1 MSAKSDKARG
11 KVRKAVFPVAGLG
24 SRFLPVTK
32 ASPKEMLPV
41 VDKPLI
47 QYAVE
52 EAVAA
57 GIEVLIFV
65 NSKSKRSIEDYFDD
79 ARALRDHLRQK
90 NKHELLDK
98 ITGIIPAGVACVNLR
113 QPYAGGLGDAVLCAE
128 PVIGD
133 EPFAVLLADDLL
145 RAEGPGCLEQL
156 LRVHAAKQGTLLA
169 LEEVSLEATSHYGI
183 IAGTL
188 TGDGL
193 WRVERLVEKP
203 PPAEAPSRMGV
214 IGRYV
219 LQPEVFEHLKR
230 TPPGAGGELQL
241 TDAIA
246 GQIGSQPVHGLVY
259 RGVRYDCGDKLGYL
273 RANVEYALEHPDI
286 GDDFRAYLA
295 GLPVRSTT

>member
-1 MSAKSDKARG
+1 MSANRS

-32 ASPKEMLPV
+32 ASPKEMLPI

-65 NSKSKRSIEDYFDD
+65 NSKNKRSIEDYFDD
-79 ARALRDHLRQK
+79 ARDLHEDLRRK
-90 NKHELLDK
+90 NKPELLDK
-98 ITGIIPAGVACVNLR
+98 ITDIIPAGVSCVNLR
-113 QPYAGGLGDAVLCAE
+113 QPHASGLGDAVLCAE
-128 PVIGD
+128 AVIHD

-145 RAEGPGCLEQL
+145 RAEGPGCLERL
-156 LRVHAAKQGTLLA
+156 LRVYDDKGGAVLA
-169 LEEVSLEATSHYGI
+169 LMEVASEATDRYGI
-183 IAGTL
+183 IAGTRA
-188 TGDGL
+188 GDDL
-193 WRVERLVEKP
+193 WRIERLVEKP

-219 LQPEVFEHLKR
+219 LQPDIFEHLKSV
-230 TPPGAGGELQL
+230 PSGAGGELQL

-246 GQIGSQPVHGLVY
+246 SQIGSQPVHGLVY
-259 RGVRYDCGDKLGYL
+259 RGRRHDCGDKLGYL
-273 RANVEYALEHPDI
+273 CANVEYALERPDL

-295 GLPVRSTT
+295 NLNVRKGRA

>member
-1 MSAKSDKARG
+1 MSANGG

-32 ASPKEMLPV
+32 SSPKEMLPI

-52 EAVAA
+52 EAIAA

-79 ARALRDHLRQK
+79 ARELREHLRDK
-90 NKHELLDK
+90 NKPELLDK
-98 ITGIIPAGVACVNLR
+98 IAAIVPPEASCVNLR
-113 QPYAGGLGDAVLCAE
+113 QPHASGLGDAVLCAE
-128 PVIGD
+128 SVIHD

-156 LRVHAAKQGTLLA
+156 LRVYADTRGTVLA
-169 LEEVSLEATSHYGI
+169 LEEVATDATDHYGVI
-183 IAGTL
+183 GGTRA
-188 TGDGL
+188 GDGL

-203 PPAEAPSRMGV
+203 RPAEAPSRMAV

-219 LQPEVFEHLKR
+219 LQPEVFDHLKNV
-230 TPPGAGGELQL
+230 PPGVGGELQL

-246 GQIGSQPVHGLVY
+246 RQIGSQPVHGLVY
-259 RGVRYDCGDKLGYL
+259 RGRRYDCGDKLGYL
-273 RANVEYALEHPDI
+273 RANVEYALEHPDV

-295 GLPVRSTT
+295 SLGRV

>member
-1 MSAKSDKARG
+1 MSANRS

-32 ASPKEMLPV
+32 ASPKEMLPI

-65 NSKSKRSIEDYFDD
+65 NSKNKRSIEDYFDD
-79 ARALRDHLRQK
+79 ARDLHEDLRRK
-90 NKHELLDK
+90 NKPELLDK
-98 ITGIIPAGVACVNLR
+98 ITDIVPAGVSCVNLR
-113 QPYAGGLGDAVLCAE
+113 QPHASGLGDAVLCAE
-128 PVIGD
+128 AVIHD

-145 RAEGPGCLEQL
+145 RAEGPGCLERL
-156 LRVHAAKQGTLLA
+156 LRVYDDKGGAVLA
-169 LEEVSLEATSHYGI
+169 LMEVASEVTDRYGI
-183 IAGTL
+183 IAGTRA
-188 TGDGL
+188 GDDL
-193 WRVERLVEKP
+193 WRIERLVEKP

-219 LQPEVFEHLKR
+219 LQPDIFEHLKNV
-230 TPPGAGGELQL
+230 PSGAGGELQL

-246 GQIGSQPVHGLVY
+246 SQTGSQPVHGLVY
-259 RGVRYDCGDKLGYL
+259 RGRRHDCGDKLGYL
-273 RANVEYALEHPDI
+273 CANVEYALERPDL

-295 GLPVRSTT
+295 DLDVRKGRA

>member
-1 MSAKSDKARG
+1 MSANRS

-32 ASPKEMLPV
+32 ASPKEMLPI

-65 NSKSKRSIEDYFDD
+65 NSKNKRSIEDYFDD
-79 ARALRDHLRQK
+79 ARDLREDLRHK
-90 NKHELLDK
+90 NKPELLDK
-98 ITGIIPAGVACVNLR
+98 ITDIVPAGVSCVNLR
-113 QPYAGGLGDAVLCAE
+113 QPHASGLGDAVLCAE
-128 PVIGD
+128 AVIHD

-145 RAEGPGCLEQL
+145 RAEGPGCLERL
-156 LRVHAAKQGTLLA
+156 LRVYDDKGGAVLA
-169 LEEVSLEATSHYGI
+169 LMEVASAVTDRYGI
-183 IAGTL
+183 IAGTRA
-188 TGDGL
+188 GDDL
-193 WRVERLVEKP
+193 WRIERLVEKP

-219 LQPEVFEHLKR
+219 LQPDIFEHLKNV
-230 TPPGAGGELQL
+230 PSGAGGELQL

-246 GQIGSQPVHGLVY
+246 SQIGSQPVHGLVY
-259 RGVRYDCGDKLGYL
+259 RGRRHDCGDKLGYL
-273 RANVEYALEHPDI
+273 CANVEYALERPDL

-295 GLPVRSTT
+295 DLDVRKGRA

>member
-1 MSAKSDKARG
+1 MTANSD

-32 ASPKEMLPV
+32 SSPKEMLPI

-52 EAVAA
+52 EAIAA

-79 ARALRDHLRQK
+79 ARELREHLRQK
-90 NKHELLDK
+90 NKPELLDK
-98 ITGIIPAGVACVNLR
+98 ITTIIPPEVSCVNLR
-113 QPYAGGLGDAVLCAE
+113 QPHASGLGDAVLCAE
-128 PVIGD
+128 SVIHD

-145 RAEGPGCLEQL
+145 RAEGRGCLEQL
-156 LRVHAAKQGTLLA
+156 LRVYADKRGTVLA
-169 LEEVSLEATSHYGI
+169 LEEVAADATDHYGVI
-183 IAGTL
+183 GGTRA
-188 TGDGL
+188 GDGL

-203 PPAEAPSRMGV
+203 RPAEAPSRMAV

-219 LQPEVFEHLKR
+219 LQPEVFEHLKNV
-230 TPPGAGGELQL
+230 PPGVGGELQL

-246 GQIGSQPVHGLVY
+246 RQIGSQPVHGLVY
-259 RGVRYDCGDKLGYL
+259 RGRRYDCGDKLGYL
-273 RANVEYALEHPDI
+273 RANVEYALEHPDV

-295 GLPVRSTT
+295 SLERV

>member
-1 MSAKSDKARG
+1 MSANRS

-32 ASPKEMLPV
+32 ASPKEMLPI

-65 NSKSKRSIEDYFDD
+65 NSKNKRSIEDYFDD
-79 ARALRDHLRQK
+79 ARDLHEDLRRK
-90 NKHELLDK
+90 NKPELLDK
-98 ITGIIPAGVACVNLR
+98 ITDIIPAGVSCVNLR
-113 QPYAGGLGDAVLCAE
+113 QPHASGLGDAVLCADA
-128 PVIGD
+128 VIRD
-133 EPFAVLLADDLL
+133 EPCAVLLADDLL
-145 RAEGPGCLEQL
+145 RAEGPGCLERL
-156 LRVHAAKQGTLLA
+156 LRVYDAKGGAVLA
-169 LEEVSLEATSHYGI
+169 LMEVASEATDRYGI
-183 IAGTL
+183 IAGTRA
-188 TGDGL
+188 GDDL
-193 WRVERLVEKP
+193 WRIERLVEKP

-219 LQPEVFEHLKR
+219 LQPDIFEHLKSV
-230 TPPGAGGELQL
+230 PSGAGGELQL

-246 GQIGSQPVHGLVY
+246 SQIGSQPVHGLVY
-259 RGVRYDCGDKLGYL
+259 RGRRHDCGDKLGYL
-273 RANVEYALEHPDI
+273 CANVEYALERPDL

-295 GLPVRSTT
+295 NLNVRKGRA